1 MTLIGF
7 VERDYNVA
15 RPIMPRSWVLL
26 AILALARCG
35 SPPQESPRPS
45 KSAPAAT
52 IGEEPLETAMIGSEQ
67 VQTIPEEPVA
77 MDTASPEASRACRW
91 SSAWRKPNIQNPLLA
106 GVGGIPMPIRTYDV
120 DVQFPVSRIERT
132 GKMIAEI
139 VITPDGD
146 VMEATIVRS
155 LEPRWAAAEEAL
167 LEAARQWRYEPPRL
181 GNTPISVCTTL
192 VFDP

>member
-1 MTLIGF
+1 
-7 VERDYNVA
+7 
-15 RPIMPRSWVLL
+15 
-26 AILALARCG
+26 
-35 SPPQESPRPS
+35 
-45 KSAPAAT
+45 
-52 IGEEPLETAMIGSEQ
+52 
-67 VQTIPEEPVA
+67 
-77 MDTASPEASRACRW
+77 
-91 SSAWRKPNIQNPLLA
+91 
-106 GVGGIPMPIRTYDV
+106 MPIRTYDV

>member
-1 MTLIGF
+1 
-7 VERDYNVA
+7 
-15 RPIMPRSWVLL
+15 MPRPLVLL
-26 AILALARCG
+26 AVLALAQCG

-52 IGEEPLETAMIGSEQ
+52 IGEEPLETATIGSEQ
-67 VQTIPEEPVA
+67 VQTIPAEPIA

-91 SSAWRKPNIQNPLLA
+91 SSAWRKPNVQKPLLA
-106 GVGGIPMPIRTYDV
+106 GVGGIPMPIRTHDV

-132 GKMIAEI
+132 GKMVAEI
-139 VITPDGD
+139 VITPDGT

-192 VFDP
+192 VVDP